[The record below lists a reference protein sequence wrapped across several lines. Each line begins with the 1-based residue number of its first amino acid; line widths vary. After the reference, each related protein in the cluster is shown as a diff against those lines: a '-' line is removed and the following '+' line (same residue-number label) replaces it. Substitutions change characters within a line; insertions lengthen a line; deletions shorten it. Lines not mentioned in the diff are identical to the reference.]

1 MIKAALRLW
10 YFDRHPMPSITQHTS
25 QIPDPLHIIR
35 LYVVGGVCC
44 LTDNLNITLVI
55 LGEGNGSL
63 PERPGIGLVQG
74 LFSGR

>member
-25 QIPDPLHIIR
+25 QIPDPVHVIR

-44 LTDNLNITLVI
+44 LTDNLNLTLVI
-55 LGEGNGSL
+55 LG
-63 PERPGIGLVQG
+63 
-74 LFSGR
+74 

>member
-10 YFDRHPMPSITQHTS
+10 YSDRHPMPGITQHAP
-25 QIPDPLHIIR
+25 QIPDPLHVIR

-44 LTDNLNITLVI
+44 LTDNLNLTLVI
-55 LGEGNGSL
+55 LGEGNRSL